1 MNKKALIVLK
11 FLRNILH
18 YVSKDHLPNVEN
30 NEAKGEITL
39 HNQLPRETFVYKSA
53 VTRCTNLLRNG
64 LKGLHSG
71 LATMLRAVPFAAVT

>member
-1 MNKKALIVLK
+1 MLK
-11 FLRNILH
+11 YLRKILQYMH
-18 YVSKDHLPNVEN
+18 QDHLLNVER

-64 LKGLHSG
+64 LKGLHSV
-71 LATMLRAVPFAAVT
+71 LATTLRAVPFAAVT

>member
-1 MNKKALIVLK
+1 MLK
-11 FLRNILH
+11 YLRKTLQYIH
-18 YVSKDHLPNVEN
+18 QDHLLNVER

-71 LATMLRAVPFAAVT
+71 LATMLRAVPFAVIS

>member
-1 MNKKALIVLK
+1 MLK

-18 YVSKDHLPNVEN
+18 EVCKDHLLNVER

-39 HNQLPRETFVYKSA
+39 HNQLARETFVYKSA

-64 LKGLHSG
+64 LKGLHSL
-71 LATMLRAVPFAAVT
+71 LATTLRAVPFAVIS